1 MEWDA
6 GTRVRGGLGLSR
18 SRGSESRRAG
28 VPRHRSEPGA
38 GLGCLSPQIAPWKRL
53 EEVELD
59 SEISGGK
66 FDITISGKKKT
77 KIC

>member
-6 GTRVRGGLGLSR
+6 ETRVRGGLGLSR
-18 SRGSESRRAG
+18 SCSPESRRAG

-38 GLGCLSPQIAPWKRL
+38 GVRCLSLQITPWRRL

-59 SEISGGK
+59 LEISSGK
-66 FDITISGKKKT
+66 FDITISGKN
-77 KIC
+77 